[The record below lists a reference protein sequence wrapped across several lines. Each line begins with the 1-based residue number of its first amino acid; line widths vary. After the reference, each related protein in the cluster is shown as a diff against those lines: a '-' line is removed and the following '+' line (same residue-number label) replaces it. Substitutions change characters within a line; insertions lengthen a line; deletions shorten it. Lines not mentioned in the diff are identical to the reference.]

1 MRATRRWLKCV
12 LAIVLTAGMAQAHA
26 ASSVPLLDEVEAMYV
41 REGTF
46 LRNWGL
52 GLLDGIKTKEAADAT
67 VSGMSLGQL
76 VSGLDEESQ
85 KEAVQDPAR
94 ALRKVE
100 LGLRAARAW
109 RPRFQEWTNIA
120 LKTEGSL
127 HMTRWFLLGDPEDRK
142 TAHAIY
148 AATDDTETRPEWQ
161 GSGHYFLGAR
171 YERLASWAQD
181 AGRPRAEQIA
191 LINAGIAVNK
201 AGREQ
206 YSFDSLIG
214 LNALYGSYAYVS
226 GGSALASHLDEWL
239 AYLRTQSLVDQAKS
253 GALLAD
259 ALFQSGR
266 DAEALPWFD
275 RYAAYWAVEPVKPSL
290 RATMQESRCFS
301 GLQGEGF
308 RAYERRE
315 PARFAA
321 MRERVCTG
329 KA

>member
-1 MRATRRWLKCV
+1 MRTTLRWLPCV
-12 LAIVLTAGMAQAHA
+12 LALALAMGVAQART
-26 ASSVPLLDEVEAMYV
+26 ASTVPLLDDVEAMYV
-41 REGTF
+41 REGSF
-46 LRNWGL
+46 LRSWGL
-52 GLLDGIKTKEAADAT
+52 EQLDGVKAKEAAGAP

-76 VSGLDEESQ
+76 ISGLDEESQ
-85 KEAVQDPAR
+85 KEAVQNPAR

-100 LGLRAARAW
+100 LGLRASQAW
-109 RPRFQEWTNIA
+109 RSRFQEWTNIA
-120 LKTEGSL
+120 LTTEGSL
-127 HMTRWFLLGDPEDRK
+127 HMTRWFLLGEAQDREA
-142 TAHAIY
+142 AHAIHE
-148 AATDDTETRPEWQ
+148 AVDDAETRPDWK
-161 GSGHYFLGAR
+161 GSGRYFLGAR
-171 YERLASWAQD
+171 YERLSGWAKD
-181 AGRPRAEQIA
+181 AGRPRFEQIA
-191 LINAGIAVNK
+191 LIDAGIAVNK
-201 AGREQ
+201 AGREK

-239 AYLRTQSLVDQAKS
+239 AYLRTQSPVDQAKS

-275 RYAAYWAVEPVKPSL
+275 RYAAYWAVEPVKPAL
-290 RATMQESRCFS
+290 RATMQESRCFG

-308 RAYERRE
+308 RAYARRE

-321 MRERVCTG
+321 MRERICTG